1 MFKGHT
7 GMHAHLTSINLP
19 RAGVILLMILML
31 AIMAACATQPAITTR
46 VNPRHDEGV
55 QYYPQEIDR
64 MMTELDYQSLRIRDP
79 ATGQSVAVA
88 EEYGEYRVLF
98 QSLQNDNIRVDV
110 HIDKQDS
117 EITLYFY
124 NVNKS
129 PLGDSSLQL
138 YEQLLQR
145 LRIEYGTKN
154 VSSSRP

>member
-64 MMTELDYQSLRIRDP
+64 MMTELDYQRLRIRDP

-88 EEYGEYRVLF
+88 EEYGEYRLLF
-98 QSLQNDNIRVDV
+98 QSLQDDNIRVDV

-117 EITLYFY
+117 EIALYFY
-124 NVNKS
+124 NINKS
-129 PLGDSSLQL
+129 PLGDASLQL
-138 YEQLLQR
+138 YGQLLQR

>member
-7 GMHAHLTSINLP
+7 GMHALATFINLP
-19 RAGVILLMILML
+19 RAGVILLMILMVT
-31 AIMAACATQPAITTR
+31 ITTACATQPAITTR

-64 MMTELDYQSLRIRDP
+64 MMTELDYQRLRIRDP

-88 EEYGEYRVLF
+88 EEYGEYRLLF
-98 QSLQNDNIRVDV
+98 QSLQDDNIRVDV